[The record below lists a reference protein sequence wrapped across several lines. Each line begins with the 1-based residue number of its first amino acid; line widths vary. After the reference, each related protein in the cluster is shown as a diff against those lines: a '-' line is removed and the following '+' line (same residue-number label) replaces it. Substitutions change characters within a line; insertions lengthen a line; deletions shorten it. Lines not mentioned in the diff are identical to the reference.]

1 MLRPTDERDRLGR
14 KLCEV
19 LIAAREAAGM
29 NQTELGKA
37 LGRTQ
42 SFVSN
47 YERGQRKLG
56 VPEFILIAR
65 ALGVEPTELLRQV
78 G

>member
-1 MLRPTDERDRLGR
+1 MAQELRRLLTEARD
-14 KLCEV
+14 
-19 LIAAREAAGM
+19 ASGM

-42 SFVSN
+42 SLVSN
-47 YERGQRKLG
+47 YERGQRRLD
-56 VPEFILIAR
+56 VPEFIQMCR
-65 ALGVEPTELLRQV
+65 VLGLDAHEVLRRL